1 MLIPHFR
8 IRTKANKDKAVVID
22 MGKLATKDDIV
33 KLTKDL
39 KQKKKEENDVRLR
52 LKLAKLSPRQREKLQ
67 KILQQREMKK

>member
-33 KLTKDL
+33 KLTEDL